1 VTGPAPRVGVVGHVE
16 WADFAVVDRLPA
28 SGKIAHARE
37 HFAEAAGGGAVAA
50 VQLRKLCGAASFYT
64 SLGSGPTGEWAR
76 AQLSGRHGLDL
87 HAVAEAGAQRR
98 AFVFLDDDHERT
110 ITVLGDR
117 HVPRRSDPLD
127 WEALAGF
134 DAVYFTGGDAGAV
147 QAAREA
153 GVLVATP
160 RAIDAIRAAG
170 VELDVMVAS
179 ADDEGERFAPGDL
192 DPPPRHVVLTE
203 GAAGGTWQGADG
215 QEGTWEP
222 ADLPGDP
229 VDAYGCG
236 DSFAAGLTFGLGA
249 GVALPEAVVLAA
261 RCGAHCLTGRGPYGA
276 QLAASGLKGEST
288 ISVDELPR

>member
-1 VTGPAPRVGVVGHVE
+1 MTGLAPRVGVVGHVE

-28 SGKIAHARE
+28 AGEIAHARE

-50 VQLRKLCGAASFYT
+50 VQLRKLSGAASFYT
-64 SLGSGPTGEWAR
+64 SLGSGPAGERAR
-76 AQLSGRHGLDL
+76 AQLAGAHGLDL
-87 HAVAEAGAQRR
+87 HAVADAAAQRR
-98 AFVFLDDDHERT
+98 AFVFLDGDHERT

-117 HVPRRSDPLD
+117 HVPGRSDPLD
-127 WEALAGF
+127 WEALAGL

-160 RAIDAIRAAG
+160 RAIDALRVAG

-179 ADDEGERFAPGDL
+179 ADDEGERFTPGDL
-192 DPPPRHVVLTE
+192 DPPPRHVVLTA
-203 GAAGGTWQGADG
+203 GADGGTWRGADG
-215 QEGTWEP
+215 QEGTWAP

-249 GVALPEAVVLAA
+249 GMALPDAVALAA

-276 QLAASGLKGEST
+276 QLTAADLGT
-288 ISVDELPR
+288 QATV